1 MLQDGHIM
9 SRPVSKLIDLDI
21 DEVSVVDR
29 GANQH
34 SLIAFSKSLMTE
46 GIEASEESMADD
58 VLVFDEAGQEVDVDT
73 LEHGSTVFDAEG
85 HEYVFVEDG
94 EESDDDDI
102 AVEEIEAEDEDD
114 ESEVE
119 VPDEM
124 LAKSA
129 YSNFTRGLKAGVG
142 GWKEPG
148 ANKAA
153 QFAGRNRKKI
163 AAGAAGAAAL
173 TGGALM
179 SHETSKSL
187 GDSVIEQLS
196 KAVTDAERDEI
207 VAKALN
213 EVEILKAEAAE
224 ARAWAEAEHDARV
237 TEAFIS
243 KAEEY
248 NLPVAP
254 AVLGPILKA
263 VAEVLSE
270 EELDILDEIFTA
282 VGDALY
288 EELGYVGESSNSSV
302 LDQVNAMATEQFGK
316 ADYSSEQMT
325 TAMFEANPAA
335 YDAYLA
341 EIGR

>member
-1 MLQDGHIM
+1 M

-34 SLIAFSKSLMTE
+34 SLIAFSKS
-46 GIEASEESMADD
+46 EASEESMAED

-73 LEHGSTVFDAEG
+73 LEHGATVFDAEG
-85 HEYVFVEDG
+85 HEYVFVEDD
-94 EESDDDDI
+94 EESDDDL
-102 AVEEIEAEDEDD
+102 AVEEIDDEDEDE
-114 ESEVE
+114 ESEVLE
-119 VPDEM
+119 EEM
-124 LAKSA
+124 AKSA
-129 YSNFTRGLKAGVG
+129 FTNFTRGLKAGVG

-148 ANKAA
+148 ASKAA

-163 AAGAAGAAAL
+163 AAGAGVGAAAL

-302 LDQVNAMATEQFGK
+302 LDQVNAMASEQFGK
-316 ADYSSEQMT
+316 SADFSSEQMT

>member
-1 MLQDGHIM
+1 
-9 SRPVSKLIDLDI
+9 
-21 DEVSVVDR
+21 
-29 GANQH
+29 
-34 SLIAFSKSLMTE
+34 
-46 GIEASEESMADD
+46 MADD
-58 VLVFDEAGQEVDVDT
+58 VLVFNEAGQEVDT
-73 LEHGSTVFDAEG
+73 EALEHGDTVFDADG
-85 HEYVFVEDG
+85 NEYVFIEDG

-102 AVEEIEAEDEDD
+102 AVEEIEDEDEDE
-114 ESEVE
+114 ESDAE
-119 VPDEM
+119 VPEEM

-129 YSNFTRGLKAGVG
+129 YMDFARGMKASAGGTKAG
-142 GWKEPG
+142 
-148 ANKAA
+148 
-153 QFAGRNRKKI
+153 QFASRNRKKI
-163 AAGAAGAAAL
+163 AAGAGIGAAAL

-302 LDQVNAMATEQFGK
+302 LDQVNSMAQEQFGK
-316 ADYSSEQMT
+316 AADFSSEQMT

>member
-1 MLQDGHIM
+1 M

-46 GIEASEESMADD
+46 GIEVSEESMADD
-58 VLVFDEAGQEVDVDT
+58 TLVFDEAGQEVDVDT
-73 LEHGSTVFDAEG
+73 LEHGATVFDAEG
-85 HEYVFVEDG
+85 HEYVFIEDG
-94 EESDDDDI
+94 EESDDDEI
-102 AVEEIEAEDEDD
+102 AVEEIEVDTEDEGDD
-114 ESEVE
+114 EDEESE
-119 VPDEM
+119 VPDEV

-129 YSNFTRGLKAGVG
+129 YTNFTRGLKAGVG

-148 ANKAA
+148 ASKAA

-224 ARAWAEAEHDARV
+224 AKAWAEAEHDARV

-302 LDQVNAMATEQFGK
+302 LDQVNAMASEQFGK
-316 ADYSSEQMT
+316 SADFSAEQMT